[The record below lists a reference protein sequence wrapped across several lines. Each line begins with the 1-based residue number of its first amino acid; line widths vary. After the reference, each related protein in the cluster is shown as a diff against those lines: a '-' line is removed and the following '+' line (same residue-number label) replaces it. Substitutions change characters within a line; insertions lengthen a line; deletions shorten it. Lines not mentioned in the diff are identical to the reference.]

1 MKSNLKYPRPGRK
14 QIKNIWG
21 WLNEITLYKT
31 PADCFTDESWD
42 CFNSYMIHRFV
53 SMNVDYVELTN
64 CAQTIPYDNKQ
75 QTYNIYREMIPKK
88 KVFLKYLKSKKKA
101 PNQQLVEHLSEYF
114 QCGKFTAARYLEVMK
129 KKEKLTILQNMGI
142 DEKESKKLLKSG

>member
-64 CAQTIPYDNKQ
+64 YVQTIPYDNKI

-88 KVFLKYLKSKKKA
+88 KVFLKYIKSKKKS
-101 PNQQLVEHLSEYF
+101 PQPKLVEVLSDYF

-129 KKEKLTILQNMGI
+129 KKETLNILHTMGI
-142 DEKESKKLLKSG
+142 DEKESKKLLKN